1 MSAEICL
8 SSATRTW
15 HIRPGRLLH
24 SRIHRRPGAPLANVH
39 YSLRTASGRYAACAF
54 AVTLSHDVG
63 RTRVCPAGSAIL
75 EQDSNA
81 RWMTGSST
89 YPPITY

>member
-24 SRIHRRPGAPLANVH
+24 SRIRRRPGAPLANLH
-39 YSLRTASGRYAACAF
+39 YSTASGRHAACAC

-63 RTRVCPAGSAIL
+63 RT
-75 EQDSNA
+75 
-81 RWMTGSST
+81 
-89 YPPITY
+89 